1 MPGFPRPKHRY
12 PLLPTALF
20 LAFCLPAIAVALEPS
35 EVLVIVNATVPE
47 GIELSSYYMKA
58 RGIPVENLVRVT
70 VKNQETVSRVDYNK
84 KIAAPVSQA
93 LKRRPAIRCLL
104 LMHGI
109 PLRVAAPEVGPKE
122 RRLVVGLRQKQG
134 EIQRR
139 IEGLPS
145 TAAEEKKRLTQEVA
159 AIDADIA
166 RARKHDQSASVD
178 SEIALVRAGSHS
190 LSGPLP
196 NPFFV
201 GNQNRELAVG
211 RDKALMVSR
220 LDGPTGATVRRVIDD
235 SLEAERQGLSGSAY
249 FDARWPEPAE
259 MPKDGYGFYDASI
272 HRAARVVSRSG
283 RMPAKLDAQEA
294 LFQPGDC
301 PEAALYCGWYSLGTY
316 IDAFAWKKGAV
327 GYHIA
332 SSECTTLRKAG
343 SQVWCKRM
351 LEEGAAAV
359 VGPVEEPYIQA
370 FPVPE
375 VFFRLLVE
383 GDLSLAECYALATP
397 WVSWRMVLIGDPLYR
412 PFANLRGKQ
421 P

>member
-1 MPGFPRPKHRY
+1 MPVFSRPKHGY
-12 PLLPTALF
+12 PLLPAAFF
-20 LAFCLPAIAVALEPS
+20 LAFCLPAIAFALNPS

-47 GIELSSYYMKA
+47 GIELSSYYMKK
-58 RGIPVENLVRVT
+58 RGIPAENLVRVT
-70 VKNQETVSRVDYNK
+70 VKDQETVSRVDYDK

-93 LKRRPAIRCLL
+93 LKQRPAVRCLL
-104 LMHGI
+104 LMYGV
-109 PLRVAAPEVGPKE
+109 PLRVAAPEIGPKE
-122 RRLVVGLRQKQG
+122 RRLIVGLRQKQD

-145 TAAEEKKRLTQEVA
+145 AAAEGKKGLTQELA

-166 RARKHDQSASVD
+166 RARKYDQSASVD

-196 NPFFV
+196 SPLFL
-201 GNQNRELAVG
+201 GNRNRELAVG

-235 SLEAERQGLSGSAY
+235 SLEAERQGLSGFAY

-272 HRAARVVSRSG
+272 HRAARVVSRSN

-332 SSECTTLRKAG
+332 SSECVTLKKKG
-343 SQVWCKRM
+343 SRVWCKRM

-375 VFFRLLVE
+375 IFFRLLVE

-412 PFANLRGKQ
+412 PFAALRGKQ